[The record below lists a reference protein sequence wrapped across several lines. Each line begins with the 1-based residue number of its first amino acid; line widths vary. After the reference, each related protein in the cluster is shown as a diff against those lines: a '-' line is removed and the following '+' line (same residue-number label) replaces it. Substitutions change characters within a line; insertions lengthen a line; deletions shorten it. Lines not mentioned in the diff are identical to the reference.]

1 MEPGANAIDGTD
13 LRLLRCLLD
22 DARLS
27 HVELSEKVGLSPTAC
42 ARRLQKLTESGV
54 IRRYRAEL
62 DRKRLGFGGLV
73 IVRITLES
81 QSEDCLR
88 SFEKAIARCPSVASC
103 YLMSG
108 AADYQV
114 TVVARDIE
122 DYERVH
128 NAQLSRLPHV
138 ARIESSFALR
148 EVINREVPPEILA
161 GAG

>member
-1 MEPGANAIDGTD
+1 METSATTLDRVD

-22 DARLS
+22 DGRLS
-27 HVELSEKVGLSPTAC
+27 QVELSAKVGLSPTAC
-42 ARRLQKLTESGV
+42 ARRLQSLMDSGV
-54 IRRYRAEL
+54 IRRFRAEL
-62 DRKRLGFGGLV
+62 DRARLGFGGLV
-73 IVRITLES
+73 IVRITLER

-88 SFEKAIARCPSVASC
+88 AFEKAVARCPSVQSC

-114 TVVARDIE
+114 SVVARDIA

-128 NAQLSRLPHV
+128 NTQLSRLPHV

>member
-1 MEPGANAIDGTD
+1 METGADGIDHTD

-27 HVELSEKVGLSPTAC
+27 HVELSQKVGLSPTAC
-42 ARRLQKLTESGV
+42 ARRLQKLTETGV

-73 IVRITLES
+73 IVRITLER

-88 SFEKAIARCPSVASC
+88 SFEKAIARCSAVASC

-128 NAQLSRLPHV
+128 NTQLSRLPHV

-148 EVINREVPPEILA
+148 EVINREIPPEILA

>member
-1 MEPGANAIDGTD
+1 METGAASLDRTD
-13 LRLLRCLLD
+13 LHLLRCLLD

-27 HVELSEKVGLSPTAC
+27 HVELSTRIGLSPTAC
-42 ARRLQKLTESGV
+42 ARRLQRLTETGV
-54 IRRYRAEL
+54 VRRYRVEL
-62 DRKRLGFGGLV
+62 DRRRLGYGGLV
-73 IVRITLES
+73 IVRITLER

-88 SFEKAIARCPSVASC
+88 AFEKAVARCPSVLSC

-114 TVVARDIE
+114 TVAARDIA

-128 NAQLSRLPHV
+128 NTQLSRLPHV

-148 EVINREVPPEILA
+148 EVINRDVPPEMLA

>member
-1 MEPGANAIDGTD
+1 MENGAGGLDSID
-13 LRLLRCLLD
+13 LRLLRHLIE

-42 ARRLQKLTESGV
+42 ARRLQRLTDSGV

-73 IVRITLES
+73 IVRITLER

-88 SFEKAIARCPSVASC
+88 AFEKAIARCPSVSSC

-128 NAQLSRLPHV
+128 NTQLSRLPHV

>member
-1 MEPGANAIDGTD
+1 METSENGIDGTD

-27 HVELSEKVGLSPTAC
+27 HVELSEKVGLSATAC
-42 ARRLQKLTESGV
+42 ARRLQKLTDSGV

-73 IVRITLES
+73 IVSITLER

-88 SFEKAIARCPSVASC
+88 SFEKAIARCPAVSSC

-128 NAQLSRLPHV
+128 NTQLSRLPHV

-148 EVINREVPPEILA
+148 EVINREIPPEILA

>member
-1 MEPGANAIDGTD
+1 METDASDLDRID
-13 LRLLRCLLD
+13 LRLLRCLLE

-27 HVELSEKVGLSPTAC
+27 HVELSAKVGLSATAC
-42 ARRLQKLTESGV
+42 ARRLQRLGESGV

-62 DRKRLGFGGLV
+62 DRKRLGYGGLV
-73 IVRITLES
+73 IVRITLER
-81 QSEDCLR
+81 QSEECLKA
-88 SFEKAIARCPSVASC
+88 FEKAVARCPSVLSC

-148 EVINREVPPEILA
+148 EVINREIPPQILA
-161 GAG
+161 GV

>member
-1 MEPGANAIDGTD
+1 METRVIELDRID
-13 LRLLRCLLD
+13 RQLLRALLD

-27 HVELSEKVGLSPTAC
+27 HVELSAKVGLSPTAC
-42 ARRLQKLTESGV
+42 ARRLQRLGEGGI

-73 IVRITLES
+73 IVRITLER
-81 QSEDCLR
+81 QSEDVLR
-88 SFEKAIARCPSVASC
+88 AFEKAVARCPSVLSC

-108 AADYQV
+108 VADYQV
-114 TVVARDIE
+114 MLVARDIE

-128 NAQLSRLPHV
+128 NTQLSRLPHV

-148 EVINREVPPEILA
+148 EVVNRDIPPEILA
-161 GAG
+161 G

>member
-1 MEPGANAIDGTD
+1 
-13 LRLLRCLLD
+13 
-22 DARLS
+22 
-27 HVELSEKVGLSPTAC
+27 
-42 ARRLQKLTESGV
+42 
-54 IRRYRAEL
+54 
-62 DRKRLGFGGLV
+62 
-73 IVRITLES
+73 
-81 QSEDCLR
+81 
-88 SFEKAIARCPSVASC
+88 
-103 YLMSG
+103 MSG

-128 NAQLSRLPHV
+128 NTQLSRLPHV

>member
-1 MEPGANAIDGTD
+1 METDASDLDRID
-13 LRLLRCLLD
+13 LRLLRCLLE

-27 HVELSEKVGLSPTAC
+27 HVELSAKVGLSATAC
-42 ARRLQKLTESGV
+42 ARRLQRLGESGV

-62 DRKRLGFGGLV
+62 DRKRLGYGGLV
-73 IVRITLES
+73 IVRITLER
-81 QSEDCLR
+81 QSEECLKA
-88 SFEKAIARCPSVASC
+88 FEKAVARCPSVLSC

-108 AADYQV
+108 VADYQV

-148 EVINREVPPEILA
+148 EVINREIPPQILA
-161 GAG
+161 GV